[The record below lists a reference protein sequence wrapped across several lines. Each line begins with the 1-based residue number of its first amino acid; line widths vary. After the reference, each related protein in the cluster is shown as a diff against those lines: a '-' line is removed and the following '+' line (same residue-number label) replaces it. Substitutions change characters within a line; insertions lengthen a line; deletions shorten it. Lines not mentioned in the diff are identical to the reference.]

1 MRAPFTAEACT
12 GCNGR
17 LISDMSMLSSDD
29 ERFTWI
35 VLVMRLCYTI
45 VKLAAIQY
53 RKNQETVAKNFG
65 LMQAQVSARCLCD
78 HCIGIGLRF
87 RPLPWLPA
95 GVAFVFS
102 AFLLR
107 AALV

>member
-1 MRAPFTAEACT
+1 VFEVMRAPFTSEACT

-35 VLVMRLCYTI
+35 VLVMRLCYTV

-65 LMQAQVSARCLCD
+65 LMQAQVNARCLCD
-78 HCIGIGLRF
+78 HCIGI
-87 RPLPWLPA
+87 
-95 GVAFVFS
+95 
-102 AFLLR
+102 
-107 AALV
+107 